1 MVVDADAFYAGK
13 VNIGA
18 LYDEQQVPRDPRFLQ
33 FLDFQAPIQARL
45 EVRFSF

>member
-1 MVVDADAFYAGK
+1 VVADSDAFFAGQ

-33 FLDFQAPIQARL
+33 DSDFQAPIKARV